1 MKIRVLGCSGA
12 EFPDRRPSAF
22 LIDDTLLL
30 DAGTIGAVLN
40 SREQEAVQWVLVT
53 HAHLDHIRGIP
64 LLADNLIV
72 SNRGGSIEVMGSA
85 ATLSAIRE
93 HIMNGVIWPDF
104 NLIPSPERPVVRYL
118 AMKPE
123 KPYLVNGY
131 HVTAYPVNHSIPTVA
146 YRIEH
151 GGATILY
158 TGDTGPTE
166 RLWKVV
172 GELDA
177 LIIEVSFPDE
187 LEGLALKTGHLTPG
201 LLLIELN
208 KLPVPPRRI
217 LVSHLK
223 PQHDTTIREQLRGL
237 EIRNLEFL
245 SDGATHKIM
254 VGGE

>member
-1 MKIRVLGCSGA
+1 M
-12 EFPDRRPSAF
+12 E
-22 LIDDTLLL
+22 
-30 DAGTIGAVLN
+30 
-40 SREQEAVQWVLVT
+40 
-53 HAHLDHIRGIP
+53 
-64 LLADNLIV
+64 
-72 SNRGGSIEVMGSA
+72 
-85 ATLSAIRE
+85 
-93 HIMNGVIWPDF
+93 
-104 NLIPSPERPVVRYL
+104 
-118 AMKPE
+118 
-123 KPYLVNGY
+123 
-131 HVTAYPVNHSIPTVA
+131 
-146 YRIEH
+146 
-151 GGATILY
+151 
-158 TGDTGPTE
+158 
-166 RLWKVV
+166 VV